1 MPVSLANSVGSCS
14 LLSRRSSRSRDRS
27 RSTPAM
33 DTSRF
38 PRRFSALIAG
48 NGFLLSEC
56 RDSIMQLLR
65 FRALKDVK
73 ILRASGISTIKLEDK
88 SNESKL
94 LERGAR
100 LEDVIEVRELSA
112 RLKCLRNLHFDA
124 GSIPMGAGPRE
135 WVLEVE
141 LPDPE
146 RLTLTCLE
154 VLGLLGDALF
164 VPGLRRW
171 DTEISGSC

>member
-1 MPVSLANSVGSCS
+1 
-14 LLSRRSSRSRDRS
+14 
-27 RSTPAM
+27 
-33 DTSRF
+33 
-38 PRRFSALIAG
+38 
-48 NGFLLSEC
+48 
-56 RDSIMQLLR
+56 MQLLR

-88 SNESKL
+88 SKESKL

-124 GSIPMGAGPRE
+124 GSIPMGTGPRE
-135 WVLEVE
+135 WVLEFE

-146 RLTLTCLE
+146 RLTMTCLE

-164 VPGLRRW
+164 VAGL
-171 DTEISGSC
+171 